1 MSMII
6 FILAFSATST
16 GFGSP
21 LGHRDSFTPQALL
34 YRLLRSQKRRNK
46 GSGPRT
52 TLCRAIV
59 PSALVGLRDVRILL
73 ESAGGDSAV
82 DCRLTVGNLK
92 HIINGR
98 MRQILW
104 ASGVRVK
111 RSTLHFRSVL
121 PMVEFMVEAK
131 TPPTFRFLSAQ
142 CVCPCANSNL
152 SGTRFRSYCILC

>member
-1 MSMII
+1 VAPPDSRTGNS
-6 FILAFSATST
+6 LANTSRCA
-16 GFGSP
+16 GSED
-21 LGHRDSFTPQALL
+21 RW
-34 YRLLRSQKRRNK
+34 
-46 GSGPRT
+46 
-52 TLCRAIV
+52 
-59 PSALVGLRDVRILL
+59 
-73 ESAGGDSAV
+73 
-82 DCRLTVGNLK
+82 LTVGNLK